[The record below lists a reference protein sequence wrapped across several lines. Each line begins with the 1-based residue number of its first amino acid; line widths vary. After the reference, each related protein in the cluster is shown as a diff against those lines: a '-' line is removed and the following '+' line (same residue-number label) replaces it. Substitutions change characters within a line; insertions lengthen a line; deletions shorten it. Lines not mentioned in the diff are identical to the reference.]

1 MSYVTPKKNT
11 EFIFYVSLIS
21 QANTKIMQANPTL
34 AAGDFQVST
43 DDGAPSNLDTI
54 PVVDAD
60 FTKRVK
66 VTLSADEMNGDNIT
80 LIASDAAGDEWCD
93 LTLNIQT
100 TVTQIDDLA
109 PASEYDTEMGRIDV
123 AVSTRTKPADTQAA
137 VTEVTNDVGIT
148 QAAADK
154 VWGTTIRSLTT
165 FGTLVADIATAVWG
179 AAARTLTAFGLTVAR
194 VTLVDTV
201 TENTDMRGT
210 DDAGTAINLATVD
223 TVVDAIKLKTDTIND
238 AGALTWTYSLTDS
251 VTTNPIADATVLLTT
266 DLAGTVPIRTAETN
280 SAGVATFYFSPADS
294 GLTVYVFSS
303 KAGYTF
309 EIDTEVIN

>member
-93 LTLNIQT
+93 LTVNIQT
-100 TVTQIDDLA
+100 TATQIDGLA
-109 PASEYDTEMGRIDV
+109 PSGEYDTEMGRIDV
-123 AVSTRTKPADTQAA
+123 AVSTRTKPADTQA
-137 VTEVTNDVGIT
+137 
-148 QAAADK
+148 K
-154 VWGTTIRSLTT
+154 
-165 FGTLVADIATAVWG
+165 
-179 AAARTLTAFGLTVAR
+179 

-210 DDAGTAINLATVD
+210 DDGALATVC
-223 TVVDAIKLKTDTIND
+223 TEARLAELDAANL
-238 AGALTWTYSLTDS
+238 
-251 VTTNPIADATVLLTT
+251 PADADSIKAVT
-266 DLAGTVPIRTAETN
+266 DKVDNMIEAVE
-280 SAGVATFYFSPADS
+280 
-294 GLTVYVFSS
+294 
-303 KAGYTF
+303 
-309 EIDTEVIN
+309 

>member
-93 LTLNIQT
+93 LTVNIQT
-100 TVTQIDDLA
+100 TATQIDGLA
-109 PASEYDTEMGRIDV
+109 PAGEYDTEMSRIDV
-123 AVSTRTKPADTQAA
+123 AVSTRTKPADTQA
-137 VTEVTNDVGIT
+137 
-148 QAAADK
+148 K
-154 VWGTTIRSLTT
+154 
-165 FGTLVADIATAVWG
+165 
-179 AAARTLTAFGLTVAR
+179 

-210 DDAGTAINLATVD
+210 DDGALATVC
-223 TVVDAIKLKTDTIND
+223 TEARLAELDAANL
-238 AGALTWTYSLTDS
+238 
-251 VTTNPIADATVLLTT
+251 PADADSIKAVT
-266 DLAGTVPIRTAETN
+266 DKVDNMIEAVE
-280 SAGVATFYFSPADS
+280 
-294 GLTVYVFSS
+294 
-303 KAGYTF
+303 
-309 EIDTEVIN
+309 

>member
-93 LTLNIQT
+93 LTVNIQT
-100 TVTQIDDLA
+100 TATQIDGLAPAGEYDTEMSRIDVDVSSRSTLTAAGVWDALLTGITTAASVGKLIKDYLDAAVSGRA
-109 PASEYDTEMGRIDV
+109 PASEYDTEMARIDV
-123 AVSTRTKPADTQAA
+123 AVSTRTKPADTQA
-137 VTEVTNDVGIT
+137 
-148 QAAADK
+148 K
-154 VWGTTIRSLTT
+154 
-165 FGTLVADIATAVWG
+165 
-179 AAARTLTAFGLTVAR
+179 

-210 DDAGTAINLATVD
+210 DDGALATVC
-223 TVVDAIKLKTDTIND
+223 TEARLAELDAANL
-238 AGALTWTYSLTDS
+238 
-251 VTTNPIADATVLLTT
+251 PADADSIKAVT
-266 DLAGTVPIRTAETN
+266 DKVDNMIEAVE
-280 SAGVATFYFSPADS
+280 
-294 GLTVYVFSS
+294 
-303 KAGYTF
+303 
-309 EIDTEVIN
+309 